1 MNQTKLVIGLFGFGV
16 VGEGLYKVL
25 SQTPS
30 LKAVIKK
37 ICIKHPEK
45 PRSAPAGL
53 FTTERDALL
62 DDPEINVIVEVT
74 DDSKAAFEIVK
85 RALLSGKAAVSA
97 GKKMIAE
104 HLPELLELQETTG
117 QPFLYESAACASI
130 PVIRNLEEYYDNE
143 LLYALQGI
151 VNGSTNYIL
160 SKIFEEG
167 LSFDTALKS
176 AQELGF
182 AESNPALDVRGE
194 DAAHKWVILLH
205 HAYGIRTTTEELL
218 FNGIESIGAEDARY
232 ARQRN
237 WSLKL
242 LAHAGKLSNEEV
254 AAFVLP
260 AFVSKDSPLSFVNR
274 ENNAVIVE
282 SAFADR
288 QFFYGKGAGSLP
300 TGSALLSDISALRYQ
315 YRYEHKKSKG
325 VVPPLAKGYY
335 LRVYLRFT
343 DPEVAGQL
351 PLDTVEEAFDDRSG
365 GYRIGLIHYSKLC
378 GQQWWKAEGLSL
390 ILLPDP
396 VVEQIDRRRPSVRL
410 ASAERDLAGTLV

>member
-37 ICIKHPEK
+37 ICIKHPDK
-45 PRSAPAGL
+45 QRKAPAEL
-53 FTTERDALL
+53 FTTEKDALL
-62 DDPEINVIVEVT
+62 NDPEINVIVEVT

-85 RALLSGKAAVSA
+85 TALLSGKAAVSA

-104 HLPELLELQETTG
+104 HLSELLELQEQTG
-117 QPFLYESAACASI
+117 QSFLYESAACASI

-160 SKIFEEG
+160 SRIFDEG
-167 LSFDTALKS
+167 LSFDEALKS

-182 AESNPALDVRGE
+182 AESNPALDVQGE

-205 HAYGIRTTTEELL
+205 HAYGIRTTTGELL
-218 FNGIESIGAEDARY
+218 YNGIESIDAADARY
-232 ARQRN
+232 ARQQG

-242 LAHAGKLSNEEV
+242 LAHAAKLSNEEV

-260 AFVSKDSPLSFVNR
+260 AFVSKDNPLSFVNR

-300 TGSALLSDISALRYQ
+300 TGSALLSDLSALRYQ
-315 YRYEHKKSKG
+315 YKYEHKKSKG
-325 VVPPLAKGYY
+325 LVPELANDYY
-335 LRVYLRFT
+335 LRVYLRFS
-343 DPEVAGQL
+343 DANIAEQL
-351 PLDTVEEAFDDRSG
+351 PLDTVEEAFDDQNG

-378 GQQWWKAEGLSL
+378 GQHWWKEAGISL

-396 VVEQIDRRRPSVRL
+396 VVEQVDGTQQSVRL
-410 ASAERDLAGTLV
+410 ASPERAWAEPVS